1 MMELGDSSR
10 FGYQAMTFDQVSME
24 RSKNFVKALHEL
36 KNLRPQLYSAAEYC
50 EKSYLH
56 SEQKQM
62 VLDNLKDYAVRAL
75 VNTVDHLGTVA
86 YKLTDLLE
94 QQVVDLSIIEQNV
107 SVLNQQLLTC
117 QIYMDKEGIRQQQL
131 MATIPRHHKHYMLP
145 NSIGKKVHFSPQLQT
160 NVRLNNLQARSHLQ
174 PSETP
179 ASKSLSWH
187 LATET
192 KPSLKGVPQ
201 PASSMEVHRGSA
213 TAPQL
218 SDPEFGKSIKFSTA
232 QLQMPGALASD
243 SSLQNLTSKE
253 PFEAPH
259 RMLGRRSFDHSNR
272 QIVVQAP
279 IRSRSVLSNF
289 FVKHKSSRMKTG
301 TVS

>member
-145 NSIGKKVHFSPQLQT
+145 K
-160 NVRLNNLQARSHLQ
+160 
-174 PSETP
+174 TP